1 MTTEKPADNAVTVII
16 GEKVRPG
23 CEEAFLAWQ
32 HGLNSAASRY
42 PGFIAAEINPPT
54 PGQPNWSAI
63 YRFDSIANLRAWI
76 NSATR
81 QDQLAE
87 GRRYLDGPATQ
98 QILTGGA
105 TPPDTLVTAV
115 VTHRVP
121 PEQVDEFLGW
131 QKRLRLAE
139 SKFPGYRGSEIFRPI
154 EGVQDEWTML
164 YRYDSAAD
172 LDRWLTSSERQ
183 RLLDEGK
190 KFSDFRLR
198 TIDNSFGSW
207 FAFDED
213 GGRARAPSET
223 KTAIAVW
230 VGLYPTVVLLTLA
243 LAPARLPLWENMLIG
258 NLLSSFAMSFVTMP
272 FYVNPLL
279 KRWLRP
285 PADAP
290 KTATNLRGAVLI
302 TALMASWALLF
313 WLATRVLGHLP

>member
-1 MTTEKPADNAVTVII
+1 MTTEKPANNAATVII
-16 GEKVRPG
+16 GETVRPG
-23 CEEAFLAWQ
+23 CEEAFLSWQ
-32 HGLNSAASRY
+32 HGLNSVASHY
-42 PGFIAAEINPPT
+42 PGFIAAEVTPPT
-54 PGQPNWSAI
+54 PMQPQWSVI
-63 YRFDSIANLRAWI
+63 YRFDSIPNLRAWI

-81 QDQLAE
+81 QDRLAE

-105 TPPDTLVTAV
+105 APPDTLVTAV

-131 QKRLRLAE
+131 QQRLRLAE

-154 EGVQDEWTML
+154 EGVQDEWTLL
-164 YRYDSAAD
+164 YRYESATD

-183 RLLDEGK
+183 RLLDEGQ

-207 FAFDED
+207 FAFDKD
-213 GGRARAPSET
+213 GGGAPAPSEM

-243 LAPARLPLWENMLIG
+243 LSPVRMPLWESMLIG

-285 PADAP
+285 PVDAP
-290 KTATNLRGAVLI
+290 KAATNIRGAVLV

-313 WLATRVLGHLP
+313 WLATRLLGHLP

>member
-1 MTTEKPADNAVTVII
+1 MTTEKPTDNTATVII

-23 CEEAFLAWQ
+23 CEKAFLSWQ
-32 HGLNSAASRY
+32 HGLNSAASHY
-42 PGFIAAEINPPT
+42 PGFIAAEISPPT
-54 PGQPNWSAI
+54 PVQPLWTVI

-81 QDQLAE
+81 QDRLAE
-87 GRRYLDGPATQ
+87 GQRYVDGPPTQ
-98 QILTGGA
+98 QIVTGAA

-121 PEQVDEFLGW
+121 PEHVDEFLDW
-131 QKRLRLAE
+131 QEQLRLAE
-139 SKFPGYRGSEIFRPI
+139 SKFPGFRGSEMFRPI
-154 EGVQDEWTML
+154 EGVQDEWTTL

-172 LDRWLTSSERQ
+172 MDRWLTSSERQ

-190 KFSDFRLR
+190 RFSDFRLR

-213 GGRARAPSET
+213 GGQARAPSVT

-243 LAPARLPLWENMLIG
+243 LSPAKLPLWDGMLIA
-258 NLLSSFAMSFVTMP
+258 NLLSSFVMSFVTMP

-290 KTATNLRGAVLI
+290 KAATNIRGAVLI

-313 WLATRVLGHLP
+313 WLATKVLGHLP